1 MKNAPAPWLLLTLIF
16 GAFAV
21 RANNIQINNVRL
33 TGDNP
38 SEGSVLVTFDLS
50 WENSWRTNIGPANWD
65 AVWLFV
71 KFRANGGEW
80 RHARLHDSGHSGGAG
95 TAATLEPGLLNDKL
109 PFDAASNPAI
119 GIMLYRSAL
128 GSGTFS
134 ATDVQ
139 LRWNYG
145 LQGVTPGT
153 VVEADVFGVE
163 MVLVPGGPFWVGDG
177 VSRGSF
183 RQAANGNPFQ
193 VTEAG
198 GVLRAATDACC
209 YEDQIK
215 ISGIWV
221 DGDGGVSLNAATE
234 TEMNPDFPTGY
245 RGFYCMKYEITQGQY
260 RDFLNTLTRQQ
271 QNSRTETE
279 IDVTNVTN
287 RYVMCNNS
295 SIQIRNGLRCD
306 ATLPL
311 TGSIELYCDLD
322 GDGIKNEPEDGEW
335 IACNYLSNRDG
346 TAYLD
351 WSGLRPMTELEYE
364 KACRG
369 PNVPVGGE
377 YAWGTAE
384 ISSNSLSLSD
394 PGTSQEG
401 IGTGYITSAGNA
413 NYGYLI
419 PWPYGQV
426 RVGAFAA
433 NSLST
438 GRVTA
443 GAGYYGVMELSGNLL
458 DLTITVGNY
467 GGRSY
472 FGMHGDGE
480 VTITG
485 NHNVPVWRAD
495 WWGFGSRG
503 GDFIVNSAQLSVSDR
518 TSGSDYTDYRSARSG
533 FRGVRGVPVSG
544 AGY

>member
-1 MKNAPAPWLLLTLIF
+1 MKNAPAPWLLLALIF

-80 RHARLHDSGHSGGAG
+80 RHARLHDSGHSGGSG

-163 MVLVPGGPFWVGDG
+163 MVLVPGGSFWVGDG
-177 VSRGSF
+177 ASAGSF
-183 RQAANGNPFQ
+183 RQAETGSPFQ

-198 GVLRAATDACC
+198 GVLRAAADGGNDGP
-209 YEDQIK
+209 EIK
-215 ISGIWV
+215 GAGIWV
-221 DGDGGVSLNAATE
+221 DGDGGVSRSAATE
-234 TEMNPDFPTGY
+234 TDMNPDYPTGY

-260 RDFLNTLTRQQ
+260 RDFLNMLTRTQ
-271 QNSRTETE
+271 QNRRTLTE
-279 IDVTNVTN
+279 IDVTNVVN
-287 RYVMCNNS
+287 RYVLSNTS
-295 SIQIRNGLRCD
+295 SIQKRNGLRCG

-311 TGSIELYCDLD
+311 TEPIEIYCDLD
-322 GDGIKNEPEDGEW
+322 GDGSKNEPEDGEW
-335 IACNYLSNRDG
+335 VACNFLNWEDG

-384 ISSNSLSLSD
+384 ISSNSFSLSD
-394 PGTSQEG
+394 PGRKQEG
-401 IGTGYITSAGNA
+401 IGSNYSTTAGNA
-413 NYGYLI
+413 NYGLLA
-419 PWPYGQV
+419 PPPYGPV
-426 RVGAFAA
+426 RVGIFAA
-433 NSLST
+433 NGLNT

-443 GAGYYGVMELSGNLL
+443 GAGYYGALELSGNLWEQ
-458 DLTITVGNY
+458 TIKIGNF
-467 GGRSY
+467 GGRDYS
-472 FGMHGDGE
+472 GMHGDGE
-480 VTITG
+480 LTVVG
-485 NHNVPVWRAD
+485 DNNVLRWTSESY
-495 WWGFGSRG
+495 GYGSRG
-503 GDFIVNSAQLSVSDR
+503 GGGNSVSELSISNR
-518 TSGSDYTDYRSARSG
+518 LFASSSWGRYEAAG
-533 FRGVRGVPVSG
+533 FRGIRSISSLS
-544 AGY
+544 ARY

>member
-1 MKNAPAPWLLLTLIF
+1 MKNAPAPWLMLALIF

-50 WENSWRTNIGPANWD
+50 WENSWRTNIGPSNWD

-177 VSRGSF
+177 VSRGTI
-183 RQAANGNPFQ
+183 RQAGASIPFQ
-193 VTEAG
+193 VTTEG
-198 GVLRAATDACC
+198 GVLKCENTGYDYSILEGA
-209 YEDQIK
+209 
-215 ISGIWV
+215 GIWV
-221 DGDGGVSLNAATE
+221 DGDGGISRSAATN
-234 TEMNPDFPTGY
+234 TDMNADFPTGF

-260 RDFLNTLTRQQ
+260 RDFLNTLTRTQ
-271 QNSRTETE
+271 QNRRTETE
-279 IDVTNVTN
+279 LDVSNVAN
-287 RYVMCNNS
+287 RYVMSNS
-295 SIQIRNGLRCD
+295 SGVINRNGLRCD

-311 TGSIELYCDLD
+311 TGSIEIYCDLD
-322 GDGIKNEPEDGEW
+322 GDGVKNEPEDGEC
-335 IACNYLSNRDG
+335 IECNLLSWGDG
-346 TAYLD
+346 AAYLD
-351 WSGLRPMTELEYE
+351 WSGLRPMTELEFE
-364 KACRG
+364 KSCRG
-369 PNVPVGGE
+369 TYYPVERE
-377 YAWGTAE
+377 YAWGTDQVTTNTYSQTD
-384 ISSNSLSLSD
+384 I
-394 PGTSQEG
+394 GTSNEG
-401 IGTGYITSAGNA
+401 ITIGFSSTKGNA
-413 NYGYLI
+413 NYDAYLFSS
-419 PWPYGQV
+419 PPGPV
-426 RVGAFAA
+426 RVGIFAA
-433 NSLST
+433 NDLNI
-438 GRVTA
+438 GRVSS
-443 GAGYYGVMELSGNLL
+443 GAGLYGMMEMTGNLWERTV
-458 DLTITVGNY
+458 TIGNPS
-467 GGRSY
+467 GRS
-472 FGMHGDGE
+472 FLNTHGDGR
-480 VTITG
+480 V
-485 NHNVPVWRAD
+485 AD
-495 WWGFGSRG
+495 N
-503 GDFIVNSAQLSVSDR
+503 GDADLMNWPSYN
-518 TSGSDYTDYRSARSG
+518 GYGSG
-533 FRGVRGVPVSG
+533 FRGGNRCSRAG
-544 AGY
+544 ATRPLAGRH